1 MSVVRPFRGLRPRP
15 EVASRVASPPYDVL
29 SAKEAR
35 ALAQNEPL
43 SFLRVN
49 KAELEFGDDVDPH
62 GVEVY
67 ARAKENLQKL
77 QREGHLIQD
86 PAPCFYLYRLTWR
99 GRAQTGLVAL
109 TSVDEY
115 DRGLI
120 KKHEHTRPAK
130 VEDRA
135 QHIMTLDA
143 QVGPVFSAFR
153 HDPGIELLFGEVTS
167 GAPDVD
173 FSAGDVTH
181 ELWVVSDAEP
191 VAKITEAFAA
201 LPHLYI
207 ADGHHRSEAASRAAK
222 LAAAKNPG
230 HDGTESYNYFLNVLF
245 PDQDLRI
252 LSYNRVVNDLG
263 GATVGDLL
271 ERAAA
276 SYEIRTADGPVDP
289 SRLHEFGVYA
299 NGSWARL
306 VAREGSF
313 DASHPTQ
320 SIDAAIL
327 SETFLA
333 PLLDIT
339 DLRTDPRIDFVGG
352 IRGVEELVRLV
363 DGGEYAMAFSLHPTS
378 IGELLAVAD
387 AGEVMP
393 PKSTWFEP
401 KLRSGM
407 VVHLLSTSG

>member
-1 MSVVRPFRGLRPRP
+1 VSVVRPFRGLRPRP
-15 EVASRVASPPYDVL
+15 EVAARVASPPYDVL

-35 ALAQNEPL
+35 ALAENEPL

-62 GVEVY
+62 GPEVY
-67 ARAKENLQKL
+67 ARARENLQKL
-77 QREGHLIQD
+77 HREGHLIQD
-86 PAPCFYLYRLTWR
+86 PTPCFYLYRLTWR
-99 GRAQTGLVAL
+99 GRSQTGLVAL

-115 DRGLI
+115 DRGAI

-153 HDPGIELLFGEVTS
+153 HDPGIALLFEEGTS
-167 GAPDVD
+167 GKPEVD
-173 FSAGDVTH
+173 FTAGDVRH
-181 ELWVVSDAEP
+181 ELWVVSDAP
-191 VAKITEAFAA
+191 AVARITEAFGA

-222 LAAAKNPG
+222 LAADRNPT

-252 LSYNRVVNDLG
+252 LSYNRVVRDLG
-263 GATVGDLL
+263 GTTPRELI
-271 ERAAA
+271 ERAAERFEVGA
-276 SYEIRTADGPVDP
+276 ADAPVDP
-289 SRLHEFGVYA
+289 ARPHEFGVYA
-299 NGSWARL
+299 DGGWTRL
-306 VAREGSF
+306 VARDGSF
-313 DASHPTQ
+313 DPDDPTG

-327 SETFLA
+327 SESFLA

-339 DLRTDPRIDFVGG
+339 DPRTDPRIDFVGG
-352 IRGVEELVRLV
+352 IRGVDELVRLV

-378 IGELLAVAD
+378 IAQLLAVAD